1 MSLNFPNY
9 LSPPKLR
16 KSLQYCLNYTIYASE
31 TYADSYKSVI
41 SFGIPWRAFH
51 LKTIRTPIIKT
62 LNAELNRIY
71 NIGFMSTHN
80 NDKR

>member
-31 TYADSYKSVI
+31 TYAHSYMSVI
-41 SFGIPWRAFH
+41 SPGISRLVYF
-51 LKTIRTPIIKT
+51 KNNKN
-62 LNAELNRIY
+62 LN
-71 NIGFMSTHN
+71 H
-80 NDKR
+80 